1 MRWIRPARSIRQR
14 LLIMLLPT
22 TIALMTAAWLVHGLL
37 LERMTNDFVESRLQ
51 DEVAFLEHQ
60 LRQSGQAGI
69 RDIAE
74 GNYFEEVFHHAFA
87 LRVGSDVHISPEL
100 WGGALKPLLS
110 DASSG
115 FIRSSPAAD
124 SGKAV
129 TDFLAY
135 RRVLTING
143 EPVVIVVAE
152 DLTSLEHSQRELHLW
167 TAVVSAGLLVLLVLA
182 IWLAIRLALG
192 SVSQLRYALQALQQG
207 EQTRLDVNVPDEFQP
222 LVKQLNQLLDTLDQ
236 RLTRSREA
244 LANLSH
250 SIKTPISA
258 LRQVLEDDT
267 RDLDLPL
274 RKHMAQRLS
283 DIDRQLEAEMRR
295 SQFAGPQI
303 GKSAPPAVQAR
314 DLLWMLGR
322 LYPEKQFELE
332 TALNP
337 DHRWPIEEHDLSEI
351 LGNLLDNA
359 GKWAENSITLSL
371 EEHRE
376 QLLITVS
383 DDGPGVDPAL
393 LSELGTRGMRL
404 DQQVPGHGLGLAIV
418 REITDRY
425 GGTLVFR
432 PGPRGGLEARVALPV
447 AGLPAKAR
455 SESGQ

>member
-1 MRWIRPARSIRQR
+1 MRWIKPARSIRQR
-14 LLIMLLPT
+14 LLITLLPT
-22 TIALMTAAWLVHGLL
+22 TFALMAAAWLVHGLL

-69 RDIAE
+69 RDIAD

-87 LRVGSDVHISPEL
+87 LRVGSEVHISPEL
-100 WGGALKPLLS
+100 WGTALEPLLS

-115 FIRSSPAAD
+115 FIRSSSVAD
-124 SGKAV
+124 SDKAV

-135 RRVLTING
+135 RRALSING

-167 TAVVSAGLLVLLVLA
+167 TAVVSAGLLALLVLA

-192 SVSQLRYALQALQQG
+192 SVSQLRDALQALQQG

-258 LRQVLEDDT
+258 LRQVLVDDT

-303 GKSAPPAVQAR
+303 GKSAAPAVQAR

-332 TALNP
+332 TTLNP
-337 DHRWPIEEHDLSEI
+337 DHRWPIEEHDLSEV

-359 GKWAENSITLSL
+359 GKWAENTITLRL
-371 EEHRE
+371 EENRE

-383 DDGPGVDPAL
+383 DDGPGVAPAL

-418 REITDRY
+418 REITERY
-425 GGTLVFR
+425 EGILAFR
-432 PGPRGGLEARVALPV
+432 SGSRGGLEARVALPV
-447 AGLPAKAR
+447 AGSSAKAR